1 MSPDGGDETGR
12 GLPAQPS
19 PPPPPG
25 ASEFATRARNVDQRP
40 WLVKAARGLRR
51 RLPGDDRY
59 GDALSTS
66 GDETREQL
74 ARRVAE
80 LNSERSSASREF
92 VLGALQVW
100 QSLSESTGRGRG
112 EREVTVLFTDLVG
125 FSSWALEAQDEALVR
140 LLRAVTDAVESEL
153 RAHRG
158 RIVKRLGDGTMAVFS
173 DPDDAVAAAFA
184 AHAALDQVEV
194 DGYRPKMRVGMH
206 TGRPRKMG
214 DDFLGVDVNIAAR
227 VAQAAGPDEVL
238 VSEATLSQVQSE
250 AVIAKRKRFFRAKGA
265 PKDLKVHAI
274 TPAG

>member
-1 MSPDGGDETGR
+1 MTEDDEPDPSPR
-12 GLPAQPS
+12 LPGPPGP

-25 ASEFATRARNVDQRP
+25 GSELAARVRDVDERA
-40 WLVKAARGLRR
+40 WLVRAAQGLRR

-59 GDALSTS
+59 GDTLSTS
-66 GDETREQL
+66 GDLAREQL

-112 EREVTVLFTDLVG
+112 EREVTILFTDLVG
-125 FSSWALEAQDEALVR
+125 FSSWALEAQDDSLVR
-140 LLRAVTDAVESEL
+140 LLRAVTDAVEGEL

-158 RIVKRLGDGTMAVFS
+158 RVVKRLGDGTMAVFA
-173 DPDDAVAAAFA
+173 DADDAVAGAFA
-184 AHAALDQVEV
+184 AHEALDGVTI
-194 DGYRPKMRVGMH
+194 DGYQPKMRVGMH

-227 VAQAAGPDEVL
+227 VAQAAGADEVL
-238 VSEATLSQVQSE
+238 VSEATLERIESE
-250 AVIAKRKRFFRAKGA
+250 AVTAKRKRFFRAKGA
-265 PKDLKVHAI
+265 PKDLKVHAV
-274 TPAG
+274 TPG